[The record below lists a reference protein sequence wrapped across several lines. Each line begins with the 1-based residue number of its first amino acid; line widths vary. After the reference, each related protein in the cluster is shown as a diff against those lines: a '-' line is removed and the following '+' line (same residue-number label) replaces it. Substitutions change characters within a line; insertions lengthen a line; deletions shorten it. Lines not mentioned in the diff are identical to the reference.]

1 MHNIGKNML
10 LLGTKIIN
18 FRERIRIRIISYEMA
33 GYFQRIWPNY
43 FIFIHVPDIDNT
55 MLDFSSKE

>member
-1 MHNIGKNML
+1 MCIIGKNML
-10 LLGTKIIN
+10 FLGTKIIH
-18 FRERIRIRIISYEMA
+18 FRERIYISYEIA